1 MSQLIALIIAIAL
14 GAIVTAIG
22 YVFLGDAFQEQSTK
36 AEAQKI
42 LVQAEQIEAAMIAY
56 KVDHGGQI
64 DLGDSDPNLDGC
76 TDEVTCSDN
85 QIFAHLIG
93 DGYLKEN
100 INQTLSD
107 LTLSWHYDS
116 SDGVVQRIVP
126 DATQCMEANHQR
138 HGFPEEGLQDGD
150 AMFGSR
156 TADGADLNG
165 GVPTCGTPTA
175 VGVACCVQ

>member
-64 DLGDSDPNLDGC
+64 DLGDSDPNGDGC
-76 TDEVTCSDN
+76 TDEATCSDN
-85 QIFAHLIG
+85 QIFAHLIT
-93 DGYLKEN
+93 DGYLKED
-100 INQTLSD
+100 INRTLSD
-107 LTLSWHYDS
+107 ATLAWHYDS
-116 SDGVVQRIVP
+116 TDKVVQRIVP
-126 DATQCMEANHQR
+126 DAQQCLEANHQR
-138 HGFPEEGLQDGD
+138 HGFPEDGLVDGYVLPGG
-150 AMFGSR
+150 A
-156 TADGADLNG
+156 TAQAADLNG
-165 GVPTCGTPTA
+165 GVPTCGTATA
-175 VGVACCVQ
+175 SGIACCVQ